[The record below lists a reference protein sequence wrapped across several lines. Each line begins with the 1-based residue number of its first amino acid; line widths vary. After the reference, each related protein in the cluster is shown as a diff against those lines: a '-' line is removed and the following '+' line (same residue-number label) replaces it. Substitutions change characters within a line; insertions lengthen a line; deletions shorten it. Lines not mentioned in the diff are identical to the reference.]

1 MNDGDKEMKSHL
13 QRPNQP
19 PVFSNLH
26 RIATVFLVIV
36 AQDFA
41 SCIKLVANV
50 TSAILIRPKTTINRV
65 KLDSR
70 MAAVSALNLLW
81 PLEKESLYLCNLLI
95 PGFSFSFC

>member
-19 PVFSNLH
+19 PGFSNLR

-50 TSAILIRPKTTINRV
+50 TLAILIRPKNTINRV

-70 MAAVSALNLLW
+70 MATVSVLNLSR
-81 PLEKESLYLCNLLI
+81 PLEKESLYICSLLT